1 MLGFR
6 IRLFGLGMP
15 LARSRGGGTGS
26 STRLLSR
33 RLLGCV
39 AVVLVIG
46 VAVLAGL
53 GLQWVA
59 GAVVAAVAGPAWA
72 HLAGSLAIAI
82 VGTTGL
88 AQRSLFDHV
97 NNVLTSLRA
106 GDLAASRERVSLI
119 VGRDTRQLDAT
130 GVSAA
135 ALESLAESFNDGI
148 VAPAFWF
155 LIAGL
160 PGLFAY
166 KVLNTADSLIG
177 HKEERW
183 RAFGWAAARA
193 DDVANLVPARIA
205 GALLVFA
212 GMGGL
217 GVMFSDASKH
227 ASPNA
232 GWPEAAMAGALGIRA
247 RRSGHIRRR
256 SPSATR
262 VRHGTR
268 TEGGGSRPGPE
279 NIRGRL
285 RIAVAGHRHCRRG
298 RCRYGVGCRMAALMI
313 QGCGSDVG
321 KSVLVAGL
329 CRLFTNRG
337 IVVRPFKSQN
347 MSNNAAVTSGGGE
360 IGRAQALQAQAC
372 RIKPTVDMNPVLL
385 KPQSDMGAQLIVR
398 GKMAGTFDA
407 SAHGRDKRA
416 LLDVALESYRCL
428 AQEAQLMI
436 VEGAGSPAETNLRKN
451 DIANMGLAQA
461 LGLARRARRGYQS
474 RTRDCFAGWRAR
486 GVGRG

>member
-1 MLGFR
+1 VAEAW
-6 IRLFGLGMP
+6 IV
-15 LARSRGGGTGS
+15 LASLAIEAAVGYPS
-26 STRLLSR
+26 SLHARVPHPVVWAGNAISALERRWNRQQYSFAVR

-39 AVVLVIG
+39 AVVLVTG

-53 GLQWVA
+53 GLQWLASVVVDA
-59 GAVVAAVAGPAWA
+59 VTGGASHAVVGIGGAVGGINGAVLGLGGAPAASGIDGSFGPSWA
-72 HLAGSLAIAI
+72 RLGSALVIAI

-106 GDLAASRERVSLI
+106 GDLVASRERVSLI

-193 DDVANLVPARIA
+193 DDVANLLPARIA

-232 GWPEAAMAGALGIRA
+232 GWPEAAMAGALGIRLGGPATYDGVLHQRPVFGTGPAPRVAELA
-247 RRSGHIRRR
+247 RG
-256 SPSATR
+256 
-262 VRHGTR
+262 
-268 TEGGGSRPGPE
+268 
-279 NIRGRL
+279 L
-285 RIAVAGHRHCRRG
+285 RIYVVA
-298 RCRYGVGCRMAALMI
+298 
-313 QGCGSDVG
+313 CG
-321 KSVLVAGL
+321 LLWLAI
-329 CRLFTNRG
+329 G
-337 IVVRPFKSQN
+337 IVGV
-347 MSNNAAVTSGGGE
+347 A
-360 IGRAQALQAQAC
+360 
-372 RIKPTVDMNPVLL
+372 
-385 KPQSDMGAQLIVR
+385 
-398 GKMAGTFDA
+398 
-407 SAHGRDKRA
+407 
-416 LLDVALESYRCL
+416 DVA
-428 AQEAQLMI
+428 I
-436 VEGAGSPAETNLRKN
+436 GS
-451 DIANMGLAQA
+451 
-461 LGLARRARRGYQS
+461 
-474 RTRDCFAGWRAR
+474 
-486 GVGRG
+486 GVVWPH